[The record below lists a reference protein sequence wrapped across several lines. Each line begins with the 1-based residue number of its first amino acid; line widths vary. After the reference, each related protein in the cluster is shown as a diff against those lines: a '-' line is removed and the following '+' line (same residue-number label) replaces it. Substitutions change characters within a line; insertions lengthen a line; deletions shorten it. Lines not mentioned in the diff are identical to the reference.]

1 MPHPMAAMR
10 VGAAG
15 GLVRASASAADV
27 ALANWWSR
35 RRALPP
41 NSSGGQSWGPD
52 PLHAHTQTVS
62 LTKLLAI
69 QLLANAA
76 HRNDVKSR

>member
-1 MPHPMAAMR
+1 LPIG
-10 VGAAG
+10 GADAE
-15 GLVRASASAADV
+15 RC
-27 ALANWWSR
+27 R
-35 RRALPP
+35 PTHQ
-41 NSSGGQSWGPD
+41 GGQSWGPD